1 MSEYTQAAMHDV
13 VRRFFDGEL
22 DPCDDKWKYS
32 QPNEITFTAGVSGLE
47 CRIEKV
53 RLTVVV
59 NNRHTLVYTTLLQAV
74 PEEKRSAVAEFIT
87 RANYGL
93 PGGNF
98 EMDWR
103 DGELRYKV
111 FLDQM
116 MLIRS
121 DKDAAAALFGSI
133 FGSTHIWECYGDN
146 LMALLED
153 TAPGKSVS
161 ELIAEAESA

>member
-1 MSEYTQAAMHDV
+1 M
-13 VRRFFDGEL
+13 
-22 DPCDDKWKYS
+22 
-32 QPNEITFTAGVSGLE
+32 SGLE